1 MRPARGVPITRWRAE
16 GSRWRARWS
25 TYAILGV
32 GLWLFGS
39 GEAMLVAAGIGV
51 APWTVFAQGVSLHL
65 GIDIGL
71 AVFLT
76 SCTVLLAWIPL
87 RQMPGLGTLANA
99 VILAVALEVTLRVL
113 PTPTSFPWQVAEVLA
128 GIAVIGIGSGLYL
141 TTNLGA
147 GPRDG
152 MMTGLHLRTGW
163 PVTPIR
169 LGLEIIVLAVGWL
182 LGGTVGLGTVL
193 FALLIGPAVGYGLA
207 LVARLSHATGY
218 AVPTDPDDGSRPHP
232 ELEA

>member
-1 MRPARGVPITRWRAE
+1 MRPARGVPLTRWRAE
-16 GSRWRARWS
+16 GSRWRARAS
-25 TYAILGV
+25 TYAGLGL

-39 GEAMLVAAGIGV
+39 GEALLVAAGIGV
-51 APWTVFAQGVSLHL
+51 APWTVFAQGIGLHL
-65 GIDIGL
+65 GLDIGV

-76 SCTVLLAWIPL
+76 SCTVLLFWIPL
-87 RQMPGLGTLANA
+87 RQVPGLGTLANA
-99 VILAVALEVTLRVL
+99 VILAVALEVMLLVL
-113 PTPTSFPWQVAEVLA
+113 PTATAFPWQIAEALA

-169 LGLEIIVLAVGWL
+169 LCIEIVVLGIGWA
-182 LGGTVGLGTVL
+182 LGGTVGLGTLL
-193 FALLIGPAVGYGLA
+193 FALLVGPSVGYGLA
-207 LVARLSHATGY
+207 IVGRLGHATGY
-218 AVPTDPDDGSRPHP
+218 AVPADPDDSPREHP
-232 ELEA
+232 ELDA